1 MPVVRLL
8 PARASEDEADE
19 EEDEEKEED
28 CDEAA
33 AAEDSKGSLEEEA
46 EEDEDADEETAEDD
60 FVRSCVLVRM
70 PEPNILEETSS
81 PVEVDCASGRC
92 LNAAAS
98 AADLLQSNR
107 VSRASWRATPV
118 SHRGTETSSLALEPT
133 KTAAAASKS
142 NSAKSGPSV
151 MIHIN

>member
-19 EEDEEKEED
+19 EEANEEEDEEKEED

-33 AAEDSKGSLEEEA
+33 LAAEDCKGSLEEEA
-46 EEDEDADEETAEDD
+46 EEDEGADEEAAEDD
-60 FVRSCVLVRM
+60 FMRSCVLVWM

-92 LNAAAS
+92 LNLNLGEFIFTV
-98 AADLLQSNR
+98 LL
-107 VSRASWRATPV
+107 
-118 SHRGTETSSLALEPT
+118 SSQFYQWYTVEF
-133 KTAAAASKS
+133 
-142 NSAKSGPSV
+142 
-151 MIHIN
+151 